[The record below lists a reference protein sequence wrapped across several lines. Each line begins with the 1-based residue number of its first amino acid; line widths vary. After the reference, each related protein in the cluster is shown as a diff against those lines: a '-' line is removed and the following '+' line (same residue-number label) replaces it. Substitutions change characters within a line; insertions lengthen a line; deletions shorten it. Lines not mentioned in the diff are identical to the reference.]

1 MGLKTFVVDGGGGG
15 GDGASTTGYLYK
27 SVSSDFNE
35 WPQLKTAVFK
45 VITLTSFFHLFHL

>member
-1 MGLKTFVVDGGGGG
+1 MGLKTCVVDGAGGGG
-15 GDGASTTGYLYK
+15 YGASTTGYLYK

>member
-15 GDGASTTGYLYK
+15 GYGASTTGYLYK